1 MRHDG
6 FNLSAYGIGRF
17 PDFEAQV
24 MMDLNGALSGKVD
37 KLPGISA
44 IEPAIRDLIEQE
56 LRNDLQ
62 RQNAFGN
69 LTFRDIVHAN
79 PLTVCGVGTM
89 TVAAVGAASS
99 RSPKAGMRP

>member
-6 FNLSAYGIGRF
+6 FNLAAYGIRRF

-24 MMDLNGALSGKVD
+24 MMDLNGALSSKVD

-62 RQNAFGN
+62 SQNTFGDLILRGN
-69 LTFRDIVHAN
+69 VHAN
-79 PLTVCGVGTM
+79 PLTVSGVGTM
-89 TVAAVGAASS
+89 TVAAAGATSS
-99 RSPKAGMRP
+99 RSLKAGIRP